1 MTTYEILISL
11 KKTILKKLPLIFLF
25 SLLLSSFVAFYSSQL
40 PEYRIAY
47 TKIFPLSINSNKS
60 SSPLD
65 DIKAQFGMG
74 GKSDNEAFDLTEL
87 SSSKKLSFKILKSQ
101 PKNKKYPHYYDWLI
115 EEYNKNETNFFN
127 PKFVLDKK
135 DTIGQL
141 IAAQKLYLKNLQIV
155 KGENKYF
162 TLTFK
167 STNKDLAKEISEEIL
182 IVLSE
187 FYIDFTTEKPKQDL
201 LKIKEIKDSL
211 KAELYTIERAMAG
224 FTDANTYSSTAISQ
238 LPQAKLQR
246 LHQEIEAIYS
256 ITTTTYQ
263 NARFK
268 LLSESPIFQIL
279 DYPGEPYGY
288 EKESWKK
295 NAILIFIISFFLL
308 SFFFCRKIFG
318 AIIID
323 EFKKN

>member
-11 KKTILKKLPLIFLF
+11 KKTIIKKLPLILLF
-25 SLLLSSFVAFYSSQL
+25 SIITSGIVAFFIKQK
-40 PEYRIAY
+40 PTYRIAY
-47 TKIFPLSINSNKS
+47 TKIFPLSINSTKS
-60 SSPLD
+60 SSPID

-87 SSSKKLSFKILKSQ
+87 SASKKLSYKILNSQ
-101 PKNKKYPHYYDWLI
+101 PKNKKYAHYYDWLI
-115 EEYNKNETNFFN
+115 DEYNKYETNFFN
-127 PKFVLDKK
+127 KKICLPKK
-135 DTIGQL
+135 DSLAHL
-141 IAAQKLYLKNLQIV
+141 IAAKGLYQKNLEII

-162 TLTFK
+162 TLNFK

-211 KAELYTIERAMAG
+211 KAELYTVERAMAG
-224 FTDANTYSSTAISQ
+224 FSDANTFSSTAISQ
-238 LPQAKLQR
+238 LPRAKLER
-246 LHQEIEAIYS
+246 MHQEIEAIYS

-288 EKESWKK
+288 EKESWLKLGIIVF
-295 NAILIFIISFFLL
+295 AISFILL
-308 SFFFCRKIFG
+308 SLFFCRKIFG
-318 AIIID
+318 NILL
-323 EFKKN
+323 EELKKS